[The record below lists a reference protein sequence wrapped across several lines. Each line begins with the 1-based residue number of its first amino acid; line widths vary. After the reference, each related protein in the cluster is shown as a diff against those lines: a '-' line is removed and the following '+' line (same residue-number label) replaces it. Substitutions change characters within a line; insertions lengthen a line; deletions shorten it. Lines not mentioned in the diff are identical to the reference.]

1 MPNDFIN
8 IVEREGI
15 ITTLRADFPDCHVFG
30 QFPEAVDVAYPA
42 IIVQLVASGVDEQFM
57 GKQVTFGANDTLT
70 SGEIYGMV
78 FNFHIIVDRDSV
90 ITVETD
96 EGSVGVKQRR
106 LLNYLMLNIAN
117 SITDLTFPATVE
129 IVERHLRAWSEIG
142 YIPELE
148 LWGATAVCSV
158 SFKNYRAVS

>member
-8 IVEREGI
+8 IIEREI
-15 ITTLRADFPDCHVFG
+15 IKQLRVDFPDAHVFG

-42 IIVQLVASGVDEQFM
+42 IIVELVASGVDEQFM
-57 GKQVTFGANDTLT
+57 GQQVTFGASDTKST
-70 SGEIYGMV
+70 GEVYGMV
-78 FNFHIIVDRDSV
+78 FNFHIVVDRNSV
-90 ITVETD
+90 ITVD
-96 EGSVGVKQRR
+96 SVGYKQRR

-158 SFKNYRAVS
+158 SFKNYRAV